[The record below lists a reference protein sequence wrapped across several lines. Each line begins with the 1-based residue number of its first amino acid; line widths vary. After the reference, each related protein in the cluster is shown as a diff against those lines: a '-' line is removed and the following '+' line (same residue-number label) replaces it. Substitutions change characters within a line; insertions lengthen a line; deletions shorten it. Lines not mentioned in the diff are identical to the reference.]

1 MQNDITP
8 LIAKIEHSRVRLN
21 LALEKVAPQVEV
33 YPSWKIKQV
42 LDHITG
48 WDELVYDSLEAYRRG
63 EQPPMMREKDFD
75 QYNASSVSRRSA
87 LSIEQSRQAYDLA
100 RQKVLKTLSD
110 LPGDMLTREYPAPWR
125 GKCTIPSIIKI
136 FVSHELEH
144 ARQIE
149 KTLKEQPAAG

>member
-1 MQNDITP
+1 MQNDIKP
-8 LIAKIEHSRVRLN
+8 LIAKMERSRARLN
-21 LALEKVAPQVEV
+21 LALEKVAPQAEV

-48 WDELVYDSLEAYRRG
+48 WDELVYDSLEAYRQG
-63 EQPPMMREKDFD
+63 EQPPMMLEKSID

-87 LSIEQSRQAYDLA
+87 LSLEQSRQAYKLA
-100 RQKVLKTLSD
+100 RQKVLQALTN
-110 LPGDMLTREYPAPWR
+110 LPPDMLAREYPAPWR

-149 KTLKEQPAAG
+149 KTLKERATAG